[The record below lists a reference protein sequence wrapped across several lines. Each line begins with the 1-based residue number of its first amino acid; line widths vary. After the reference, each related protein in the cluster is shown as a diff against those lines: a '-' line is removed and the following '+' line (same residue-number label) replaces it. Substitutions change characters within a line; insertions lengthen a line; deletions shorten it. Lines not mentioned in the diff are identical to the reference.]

1 MNNIFV
7 GNLSFVSTKEDVV
20 KLFEPFGAVA
30 NVVIMERKK
39 GKSRGF
45 GFVDMPNEA
54 EKNAAIT
61 ALNGKEFMWRE
72 LIVSELIPRKPG
84 EPKPKKVKLAKK
96 ESKPRSARPPYKKYE
111 GSSKPWVKGEGDSSK
126 PWVKKDGAPKRTV
139 KPGGGFKMA
148 HKVVG
153 TPKSRPKR
161 GLVRPL

>member
-7 GNLSFVSTKEDVV
+7 GNLSFVSTKEEVT
-20 KLFEPFGAVA
+20 KLFEPFGTVA

-54 EKNAAIT
+54 EKAAAIA
-61 ALNGKEFMWRE
+61 ALNGKEFMWRV
-72 LIVSELIPRKPG
+72 LVVSELMPRKPG
-84 EPKPKKVKLAKK
+84 EPRPKKVRLAKEGR
-96 ESKPRSARPPYKKYE
+96 ESKPFKSPRASDAGRTPYKKLD
-111 GSSKPWVKGEGDSSK
+111 GSSKPWVKKEGVS
-126 PWVKKDGAPKRTV
+126 KRTT